1 MSNNTLSQVATI
13 TAMNIRNMSAR
24 MASSVVALIGIAGV
38 VTVLVG
44 VLSIREG
51 FRAVLDESG
60 ANDVAIVI
68 RAGATDELGSGLTL
82 EQTRVIS
89 DSNLLARDAE
99 GVLASPELY
108 VVVDVPM
115 KSTGTAA
122 NVPLRGVGPQAMKL
136 RQQFKIVEGRAFQ
149 PGTFEVIVGRGAS
162 LQFAGLTLGNTIRW
176 GTTDWTVVGIFEDD
190 GSVSESE
197 IWTNDSVLQ
206 NAYNRGSGYQSLRA
220 KLTSASV
227 VQQFKDSLTSDPR
240 LNVRVY
246 TERQYYEEQSRSL
259 VTLVSTIGAAI
270 AILMGLGAIFAAL
283 NTMYSAVSARTREIA
298 TLRAM
303 GFGATPVVASVLA
316 EGVLIGLLGGAIG
329 AIVSY
334 VAFNGVRASTIN
346 FASFSQVSFA
356 FTVTPD
362 LLVQAI
368 VYALLLGLVGGLLP
382 SLRAARLPIATGL
395 REL

>member
-1 MSNNTLSQVATI
+1 MSSHILKQVATI

-24 MASSVVALIGIAGV
+24 LASSIVALIGIAGV

-44 VLSIREG
+44 VLSIGEG

-60 ANDVAIVI
+60 ATDVAIII
-68 RAGATDELGSGLTL
+68 RNGATDELGSGLTL
-82 EQTRVIS
+82 EQTRVITN
-89 DSNLLARDAE
+89 SNLLARDAD
-99 GVLASPELY
+99 GAIASPELY

-136 RQQFKIVEGRAFQ
+136 RQNFKIVEGRIFE
-149 PGTFEVIVGRGAS
+149 PGRFEVIVGRGAS
-162 LQFAGLTLGNTIRW
+162 LQFAGLNVGNTIRW
-176 GTTDWTVVGIFEDD
+176 GTTDWTVTGIFEDK

-206 NAYNRGSGYQSLRA
+206 NAYNRGSGYQSVRA
-220 KLTSASV
+220 KLTSAAV
-227 VQQFKDSLTSDPR
+227 VQSFKDTLTSDPR
-240 LNVRVY
+240 VNVRVY

-259 VTLVSTIGAAI
+259 VTLVSTIGTAI

-283 NTMYSAVSARTREIA
+283 NTMYSAVSSRTREIA

-334 VAFNGVRASTIN
+334 IAFNGVRASTIN

-356 FTVTPD
+356 FTVTPP

-368 VYALLLGLVGGLLP
+368 VYAIVLGLVGGLLP